1 MKKLL
6 LLLLVTLS
14 SFTLTSQG
22 NDIKVIENKL
32 RLHERLFIEKI
43 NEERVK
49 RNLSPVVFNQG
60 IYDTVSTPQ
69 AIYMSEVLNVV
80 HTPNGVNSHCGE
92 CVTGVFYEDGLDIS
106 DEAILNFRNSKDGH
120 WNLLMYRH
128 NEVMTV
134 RMEYAIWN
142 ENPIIYIC
150 VNHM

>member
-14 SFTLTSQG
+14 SFTLTSQE

-60 IYDTVSTPQ
+60 IYDTVSTTQ
-69 AIYMSEVLNVV
+69 SIYMAEVLKVV

-106 DEAILNFRNSKDGH
+106 DEAILNFRKSKGNH
-120 WNLLMYRH
+120 WNFLMNKH

-150 VNHM
+150 VNYM

>member
-6 LLLLVTLS
+6 ILLLLIP
-14 SFTLTSQG
+14 FTLISQE
-22 NDIKVIENKL
+22 NKIEVIENKL

-69 AIYMSEVLNVV
+69 AIYMAEVLNVV
-80 HTPNGVNSHCGE
+80 HTPNEVNSHCGE
-92 CVTGVFYEDGLDIS
+92 CVTGVFYEDDLDIS
-106 DEAILNFRNSKDGH
+106 DEVILNFRNSKDGH

-134 RMEYAIWN
+134 RMEYAIWDGT
-142 ENPIIYIC
+142 ETVYVC
-150 VNHM
+150 VNFK

>member
-1 MKKLL
+1 
-6 LLLLVTLS
+6 V
-14 SFTLTSQG
+14 SQ
-22 NDIKVIENKL
+22 DIVNKL

-43 NEERVK
+43 NQERVK

-69 AIYMSEVLNVV
+69 AIYMAEVLNVV
-80 HTPNGVNSHCGE
+80 HTPNEVNSHCGE

-134 RMEYAIWN
+134 RMEYAIWD
-142 ENPIIYIC
+142 ETPIIYIC